1 LVKQIIGLTGTLTV
15 VGDDDQSIYSWRGA
29 RPENLVQLQEDYPQ
43 LKIVKLEQNYR
54 STSRILKAANVLIAN
69 NAHIFDKKL
78 WSEMGFGDPIRI
90 IRCSDEHHEADQ
102 VVAEILDHKLRKRTK
117 FGDYAVLYRGNHQSR
132 LIELSLQQQQ
142 VPYHLSGGTSFFARN
157 EVKDIMAY
165 LRLVMNPDDD
175 NAFLRIANVPRRK
188 LGTTTLEALG
198 EFANKQH
205 CSLTQAS
212 TRITIDDVAGAG
224 LKQLQQ
230 FTGWMASIRQRTES
244 EADVAAIR
252 QMVRDID
259 YEDWLNQLS
268 SSEDVAQKR
277 MSNVHFLIDSLQS
290 LMRKEKVALDEAIS
304 RMVLRDLLEQ
314 QDEEDNSPDC
324 VQLMTLHASKG
335 LEFPHVT
342 IIGMEE
348 RLLPHRASIEENTIE
363 EERRLAYVGITRAR
377 STLSMTMAAKRKQFG
392 DTINCEPSRFIDEL
406 PQDDLQWQGG
416 GTDTQEANE
425 ERGME
430 TLAGLKNLF
439 A

>member
-1 LVKQIIGLTGTLTV
+1 
-15 VGDDDQSIYSWRGA
+15 
-29 RPENLVQLQEDYPQ
+29 
-43 LKIVKLEQNYR
+43 
-54 STSRILKAANVLIAN
+54 
-69 NAHIFDKKL
+69 
-78 WSEMGFGDPIRI
+78 
-90 IRCSDEHHEADQ
+90 
-102 VVAEILDHKLRKRTK
+102 
-117 FGDYAVLYRGNHQSR
+117 
-132 LIELSLQQQQ
+132 
-142 VPYHLSGGTSFFARN
+142 
-157 EVKDIMAY
+157 
-165 LRLVMNPDDD
+165 
-175 NAFLRIANVPRRK
+175 
-188 LGTTTLEALG
+188 
-198 EFANKQH
+198 
-205 CSLTQAS
+205 
-212 TRITIDDVAGAG
+212 
-224 LKQLQQ
+224 
-230 FTGWMASIRQRTES
+230 MASIRQRTES